1 MISDGY
7 KGENIVFNAYVSLI
21 YSKTNKIEK
30 GENICKRQTK
40 LADCLI
46 VINQNIA
53 SSQMLEKW
61 RKKLL
66 DNIAYKRK
74 KIDNN
79 YSPLY
84 RGLKM

>member
-21 YSKTNKIEK
+21 YSKTNKIEN

-40 LADCLI
+40 LTDHLI

-53 SSQMLEKW
+53 SNQRLEK
-61 RKKLL
+61 K
-66 DNIAYKRK
+66 
-74 KIDNN
+74 
-79 YSPLY
+79 
-84 RGLKM
+84 